1 MKVFVEEDTV
11 DFGVGEANMISDG
24 IVDVVFDGGVGGVF
38 DGAMGIYVHPR
49 VCDYFVGVA
58 S

>member
-1 MKVFVEEDTV
+1 MKVFVEKDNV
-11 DFGVGEANMISDG
+11 DFGMGEANMVFDG
-24 IVDVVFDGGVGGVF
+24 TIDVVFDGGVGGVF
-38 DGAMGIYVHPR
+38 DGAVGVYVHHR